1 MSIYNINIASKL
13 SGVPELTIRAWEGRY
28 SAITPKRTETNRRIY
43 SDSDVEKL
51 TLLRKLTDNG
61 HRIGN
66 LANLSVEEL
75 KDTLSKIEVKLKASV
90 GDSLSGEGKKFITEC
105 IEAIKDYDEKGLGS
119 LLNKA
124 SVTYTRPELID
135 KVILPLIENIGLYW
149 QEGILRVSHEHF
161 ASSYIR
167 RFMENLT
174 ESYQPTESAPR
185 LIVTTPEGQYH
196 EVGAIIGAALA
207 ASDGWNTTYLGASLP
222 AEDIAEAAFRLNS
235 KCIFLSI
242 VYPNDNPEIN
252 AQLIKLRQIIGS
264 EVFIVANGSAVNGY
278 RNTLEGINA
287 LISESPE
294 NFREI
299 LKDIRNKIN
308 PNNGH

>member
-1 MSIYNINIASKL
+1 LSIYNINIASKL

-28 SAITPKRTETNRRIY
+28 SAITPERTETNRRIY
-43 SDSDVEKL
+43 SDTDVEKL
-51 TLLRKLTDNG
+51 TLLRKLTENG
-61 HRIGN
+61 HRIGS

-75 KDTLSKIEVKLKASV
+75 KETLEKIEVKLKNSAGSAV
-90 GDSLSGEGKKFITEC
+90 WEEGKLFITEC
-105 IEAIKDYDEKGLGS
+105 IEAIKEYDEKALGS

-135 KVILPLIENIGLYW
+135 KIILPLIETIGLYW

-174 ESYQPTESAPR
+174 ESYQPTEMAPR

-207 ASDGWNTTYLGASLP
+207 ASDGWKTTYLGASLP
-222 AEDIAEAAFRLNS
+222 AEDIAAAAFRLKS
-235 KCIFLSI
+235 KCILISI

-252 AQLIKLRQIIGS
+252 AQLIKLRQIIGN
-264 EVFIVANGSAVNGY
+264 EIFIVANGSAVNGY
-278 RNTLEGINA
+278 RNTLDGINA
-287 LISESPE
+287 LISENPE
-294 NFREI
+294 HFREL
-299 LKDIRNKIN
+299 LKAIRSKIN